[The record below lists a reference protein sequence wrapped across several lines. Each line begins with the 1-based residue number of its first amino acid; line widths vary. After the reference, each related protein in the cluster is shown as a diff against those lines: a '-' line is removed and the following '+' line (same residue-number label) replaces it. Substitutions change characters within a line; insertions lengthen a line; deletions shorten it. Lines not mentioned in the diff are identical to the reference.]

1 MIRYVYRTSD
11 DIVPRA
17 TANAGHSTVRLGAMA
32 LPAYPIYPFRPTY
45 GGPSAPVCPAW
56 GCGPAPIRVVDG
68 PANVNPGWDYANG
81 PTSSPVN
88 PWFGSTSTIPQ
99 PPPATPQPSASVT
112 NPLAQPLAPQPSP
125 TVAVPAS
132 QTAPSLTQ
140 PGTTLDSS
148 GASTTVAP
156 SGISA
161 WLSEQ
166 TLISGFANW
175 EVAGAGLVALFF
187 MMRGKGRR

>member
-1 MIRYVYRTSD
+1 MNRYVYYTPND
-11 DIVPRA
+11 VVPRA
-17 TANAGHSTVRLGAMA
+17 TANAGYSTVRLGALS
-32 LPAYPIYPFRPTY
+32 LPAYPSYPLRPTY
-45 GGPSAPVCPAW
+45 GGPSAPACPAW

-68 PANVNPGWDYANG
+68 AA
-81 PTSSPVN
+81 PTIIVN
-88 PWFGSTSTIPQ
+88 PWFGSTSTIAQ
-99 PPPATPQPSASVT
+99 PPPATPQPSASVS

-125 TVAVPAS
+125 TVAVSAS

-166 TLISGFANW
+166 TLVSGFANW
-175 EVAGAGLVALFF
+175 EIAGAAAVALFF

>member
-1 MIRYVYRTSD
+1 MSRYVYRTSD

-17 TANAGHSTVRLGAMA
+17 TANAGHSTVRLGALA

-68 PANVNPGWDYANG
+68 TPSVPLS
-81 PTSSPVN
+81 PSPVYLN
-88 PWFGSTSTIPQ
+88 PWFGATSRVPQ
-99 PPPATPQPSASVT
+99 PPPMNSSPGSATVA
-112 NPLAQPLAPQPSP
+112 NPLAQPLAPAPSP

-175 EVAGAGLVALFF
+175 EIAGAAAVALFF
-187 MMRGKGRR
+187 MTRGRGRR